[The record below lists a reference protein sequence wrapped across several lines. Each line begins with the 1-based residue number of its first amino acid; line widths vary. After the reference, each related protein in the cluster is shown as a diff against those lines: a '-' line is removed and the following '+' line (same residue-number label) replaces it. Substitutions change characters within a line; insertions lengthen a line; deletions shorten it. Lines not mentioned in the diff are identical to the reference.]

1 VPDEIVV
8 KLYGITEFHILL
20 DLNIFM
26 PASLADILIIP
37 YRILMQK
44 EYLNLERNPVQFWQD
59 LVSSS

>member
-1 VPDEIVV
+1 
-8 KLYGITEFHILL
+8 LL